1 MLRDL
6 WTKPRNWY
14 VVNMCK
20 VDIFKIDAEKVLFI
34 LNDKTLHFLAGTNG
48 FRSYGVTNEGSTE
61 ISDST

>member
-1 MLRDL
+1 
-6 WTKPRNWY
+6 
-14 VVNMCK
+14 MCK

-34 LNDKTLHFLAGTNG
+34 LNDKTLQFLVGTNG